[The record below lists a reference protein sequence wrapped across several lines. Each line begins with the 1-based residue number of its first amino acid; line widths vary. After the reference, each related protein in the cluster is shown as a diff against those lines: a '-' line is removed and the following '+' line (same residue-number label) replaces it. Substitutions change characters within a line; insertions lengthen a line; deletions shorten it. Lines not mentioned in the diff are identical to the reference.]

1 MKLMITGGC
10 GFIGGNLA
18 AYFAGKG
25 HDVIAVD
32 SLVRKGSDWNKKRLE
47 SLGVDVLAYTAGT
60 VTYFQ
65 HSRLLFK
72 DAVVLHCAAQP
83 SAIAGFDNPRRDF
96 LDNTGETQFVLE
108 TCREFS
114 APIIYWSTNKVF
126 SAPVVNNGQLPDA
139 NLPIDGGDKSIYGV
153 TKLCGD
159 LLCQE
164 YATAFN
170 IPVVVNRFSCLAGPW
185 QFGKTEQGWVAWFVI
200 AAELGLPITFYGW
213 GGHQVRD
220 ILFMPDI
227 CRLIEKQIA
236 HLEEHRGVA
245 SVYQVGGGQKNAI
258 SLVEFTTML
267 EMKYGYNLDITVSDQ
282 VRKSDHRYY
291 VSDIVRVCED
301 YDWEPEVGI
310 DEGVDQIVNWVR
322 EHKEQIKELV

>member
-1 MKLMITGGC
+1 MSRLIITGGC

-18 AYFAGKG
+18 AHFHWKG
-25 HDVIAVD
+25 YDVVAVD
-32 SLVRKGSDWNKKRLE
+32 NMKRNGSRMNANRLRKI
-47 SLGVDVLAYTAGT
+47 GVHVCEAHANEVAMPPAFG
-60 VTYFQ
+60 F
-65 HSRLLFK
+65 H
-72 DAVVLHCAAQP
+72 DAIVLHCAAQP
-83 SAIAGFDNPRRDF
+83 SAIAGFDDPSRDYC
-96 LDNTGETQFVLE
+96 DNTNETQCVLE
-108 TCREFS
+108 ACRKYGT
-114 APIIYWSTNKVF
+114 PVIYWSTNKVF
-126 SAPVVNNGQLPDA
+126 SAPVVNGGQLPDA
-139 NLPIDGGDKSIYGV
+139 HLPIDGGDKSIYGV

-227 CRLIEKQIA
+227 CKLIEKQVE
-236 HLEEHRGVA
+236 HLNEHRGVA
-245 SVYQVGGGQKNAI
+245 RVYQVGGGPKNAI
-258 SLVEFTTML
+258 SLVEFTNLL
-267 EMKYGYNLDITVSDQ
+267 EMKYGYKLDISVSDQ

-291 VSDIVRVCED
+291 VSAIERVCED
-301 YDWEPEVGI
+301 YGWKPEVGVE
-310 DEGVDQIVNWVR
+310 EGVDQIVNWVR